1 MSVRTPPNVDNYMI
15 GKGVLS
21 IAVWAGGS
29 IGSYVDVGNCPAF
42 TFEMTEQAIE
52 HFSSR
57 SGLKEQDQE
66 TVIQSGYTVNFT
78 LDEISV
84 ENLRM
89 FMKGTLS
96 GTRIIYANT
105 NTQVQYALKFISDN
119 PVGPNTKFEF
129 WKCKLT
135 PNGAFS
141 LISDEY
147 TSLQF
152 TGKGLADRTGHSTS
166 PFFTATFDTT
176 TSSTTTSTTTA
187 A

>member
-1 MSVRTPPNVDNYMI
+1 MSDINATPSVDNYMI

-21 IAVWAGGS
+21 IAKFSGGTP
-29 IGSYVDVGNCPAF
+29 GAYADVGNCPK
-42 TFEMTEQAIE
+42 FEYEPTEQTIE
-52 HFSSR
+52 HFCSR

-89 FMKGTLS
+89 FLKGTLI
-96 GTRIIYANT
+96 GVRTIYMNQ
-105 NTQVQYALKFISDN
+105 NVNQQYALRFTAAN
-119 PVGPNTKFEF
+119 PVGPKVHYNF

-141 LISDEY
+141 LIGDEY
-147 TSLQF
+147 TSMSF
-152 TGKGLADRTGHSTS
+152 TGKGLSDTTNHSAS
-166 PFFTATFDTT
+166 PFATATFG
-176 TSSTTTSTTTA
+176 TTSTTTTTTTA